1 MVFSGQRLPNFVL
14 FHPRPLLVQKR
25 GIGHDLDVHSV
36 FDFVREILL
45 SLKISIKH
53 FKIWVQLVERL
64 LLTPEI
70 CSSTPVIG
78 YFYRALLNVNCVENK
93 EKEAG
98 NGPLKT
104 F

>member
-1 MVFSGQRLPNFVL
+1 MFSGSNPSIHLER
-14 FHPRPLLVQKR
+14 K
-25 GIGHDLDVHSV
+25 
-36 FDFVREILL
+36 ILL
-45 SLKISIKH
+45 PFLVIECLESSVTEPLSKQPSKSA
-53 FKIWVQLVERL
+53 FRAVVVAQLAERL